1 MVKEINPGD
10 TVRLKKP
17 HPCGSYE
24 WEIIRLGTDVRIKCV
39 KCGHTVLIGRSE
51 LERRIKGIVTRENK

>member
-1 MVKEINPGD
+1 MFRELKLGD

-24 WEIIRLGTDVRIKCV
+24 WEIIRVGADIRIKCL
-39 KCGHTVLIGRSE
+39 KCKHTVLVERTV
-51 LERRIKGIVTRENK
+51 LERRIKAVIPAGDK